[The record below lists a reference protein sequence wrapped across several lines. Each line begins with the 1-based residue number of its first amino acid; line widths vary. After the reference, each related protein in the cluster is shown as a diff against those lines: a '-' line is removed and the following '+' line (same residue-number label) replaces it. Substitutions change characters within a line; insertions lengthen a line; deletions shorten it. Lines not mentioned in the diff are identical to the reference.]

1 MEDPVEEWEN
11 EQEYMDLGYGEEEVS
26 QSKISRI
33 LSGGLWLGKKIVITG
48 FFISSAPVV
57 LPPLVVMSA
66 LGFAVSIPFGV
77 VLAGYTCTEK
87 LMNKLLPM
95 PEASGMLDYKPPQLV
110 LDRAEED
117 VGEENEKKEVHDM
130 KESVEMRIE
139 LAEKENKE
147 GQPEMEIKNSE
158 RDVKAEAQSEVLLE
172 GSWKRERQDEKSE
185 PVVTRVVVAKPVEGE
200 IEISSGKSE
209 EMEVHKAESTSLLDK
224 IKDEGS
230 QSGESAKKN
239 KKKSKER
246 LKKSLGLGGKKE
258 DKSAKNTK
266 QTEKDLN
273 KVAAGTGKKDD
284 EISTDEKNINIEIS
298 GDDRENAQVVESQSV
313 LINGNEEVS
322 SKVVEKQAN
331 QGPEM
336 QYTAASIK
344 HEDKPVESSTIHKES
359 TGEQYNLSLLHS
371 LFDDF
376 KFLSRHQVIEYHI
389 NQRLQNVQQRS
400 VLHIRLRVS

>member
-95 PEASGMLDYKPPQLV
+95 PEASGILDYKPPQLV

-139 LAEKENKE
+139 LAEKENRE

-200 IEISSGKSE
+200 IELSSGKSE
-209 EMEVHKAESTSLLDK
+209 EMEVHKAESTSLLEK

-371 LFDDF
+371 LFNDF
-376 KFLSRHQVIEYHI
+376 KFLSCHQVIEYHI